1 MDDYLYIIIG
11 IVWVVYSLY
20 SNKQKQIKKKL
31 MEEQRK
37 SQPNQSTR
45 VPEPQRPRSILEQ
58 LLNPE
63 PELPKPQPVAYDE
76 YVDDDEAN
84 MTEMPEIK
92 HYQPEYQSREIIQ
105 EEVSADYFDSQY
117 ASRKETNYYDSREVL
132 ASAYDEEILQEYIHQ
147 EFDIRKAVIF
157 SEILNPK
164 YI

>member
-20 SNKQKQIKKKL
+20 SNKQKQAKKKL

-63 PELPKPQPVAYDE
+63 PELPEPQPVEYDD
-76 YVDDDEAN
+76 YVDDEEAN
-84 MTEMPEIK
+84 MVEMPEIK
-92 HYQPEYQSREIIQ
+92 HYKPEYQTREIIRD
-105 EEVSADYFDSQY
+105 EVSADYFDSQY
-117 ASRKETNYYDSREVL
+117 ASRGETNYYDSREVL
-132 ASAYDEEILQEYIHQ
+132 ASAYNEEILQEDLHL
-147 EFDIRKAVIF
+147 EFDLRKAVIF
-157 SEILNPK
+157 SEILKPK

>member
-20 SNKQKQIKKKL
+20 SNKQKQAKKKL

-37 SQPNQSTR
+37 SQPNQSNR

-63 PELPKPQPVAYDE
+63 PELPEPQPVDYDD
-76 YVDDDEAN
+76 YVDDEEAN
-84 MTEMPEIK
+84 MVEMPEIK
-92 HYQPEYQSREIIQ
+92 HYKPEYQTREIIRD
-105 EEVSADYFDSQY
+105 EVSADYFDSQY
-117 ASRKETNYYDSREVL
+117 ASRGETNYYDSREVL
-132 ASAYDEEILQEYIHQ
+132 ASAYNEEILQEDLHL
-147 EFDIRKAVIF
+147 EFDLRKAVIF
-157 SEILNPK
+157 SEILKPK